1 MNCNNGMSEHKMFSK
16 DRLGIIWYQCCTQ
29 WRDLVDLLLII

>member
-16 DRLGIIWYQCCTQ
+16 DRLGNMVSMLYTMAGS
-29 WRDLVDLLLII
+29 R